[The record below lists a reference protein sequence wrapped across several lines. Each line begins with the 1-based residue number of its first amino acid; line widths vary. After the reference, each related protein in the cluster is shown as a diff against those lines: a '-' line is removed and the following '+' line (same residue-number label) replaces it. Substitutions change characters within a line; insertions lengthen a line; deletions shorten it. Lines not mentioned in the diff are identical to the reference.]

1 MKKYII
7 KICCNGLFES
17 RLTGTTASCTDYL
30 DKAPES
36 DVTPENAFKDF
47 HNFQGFVE
55 EPFMLVFPTWSK
67 QYWSNSWNWGEDEVI
82 GVDCNYHMGY
92 KVDQGDFW
100 GWQAETRR
108 LKWIYGLQNSE
119 SGLYYSERRIQME
132 PRLVARFL
140 VRNP

>member
-47 HNFQGFVE
+47 HNFRD
-55 EPFMLVFPTWSK
+55 L
-67 QYWSNSWNWGEDEVI
+67 
-82 GVDCNYHMGY
+82 
-92 KVDQGDFW
+92 
-100 GWQAETRR
+100 
-108 LKWIYGLQNSE
+108 
-119 SGLYYSERRIQME
+119 
-132 PRLVARFL
+132 
-140 VRNP
+140 

>member
-7 KICCNGLFES
+7 KYAVMACLSLG
-17 RLTGTTASCTDYL
+17 LTGTTASCTDYL

-55 EPFMLVFPTWSK
+55 ELYACIPDMAK

-100 GWQAETRR
+100 GWQAEPALDARRKNTRHAR
-108 LKWIYGLQNSE
+108 RPK
-119 SGLYYSERRIQME
+119 LYQRIPHLREHGEQS
-132 PRLVARFL
+132 LWHL
-140 VRNP
+140 

>member
-7 KICCNGLFES
+7 KYAVMACLSLG
-17 RLTGTTASCTDYL
+17 LTGTTASCTDYL

-55 EPFMLVFPTWSK
+55 ELYACIPDMAK

-92 KVDQGDFW
+92 KVDQIGR
-100 GWQAETRR
+100 AH
-108 LKWIYGLQNSE
+108 
-119 SGLYYSERRIQME
+119 
-132 PRLVARFL
+132 V
-140 VRNP
+140 